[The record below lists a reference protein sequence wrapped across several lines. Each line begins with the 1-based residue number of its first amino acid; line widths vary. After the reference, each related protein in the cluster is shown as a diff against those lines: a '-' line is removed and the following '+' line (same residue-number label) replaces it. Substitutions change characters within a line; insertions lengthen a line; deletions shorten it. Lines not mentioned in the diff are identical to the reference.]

1 MQKIEWREA
10 HPRNYAQGRG
20 RVKIDRVVIH
30 IAEGTASG
38 TAAWF
43 QNPSAGVSAHFTVGS
58 DGTVIQSV
66 SEKNA
71 SYHAGPVPAGQPDMN
86 ARSIGIEHEGRQ
98 NPANPWQPTE
108 AQLNATAELVAGI
121 CGRHGIPV
129 DRTHI
134 IGHSEVF
141 PGRAARANC
150 PGRGWPWDRFLAL
163 VSQYMLVR
171 PGPPAPPVTVLA
183 PPAEPGKR
191 TVRLMDAATNTP
203 LGTGSLVGDKVYLSS
218 DVLKLLRNQ

>member
-1 MQKIEWREA
+1 MKIEWREA
-10 HPRNYAQGRG
+10 SPRNYTKGRAA
-20 RVKIDRVVIH
+20 KIDRVVIH
-30 IAEGTASG
+30 IADGTASG

-43 QNPSAGVSAHFTVGS
+43 QNPQAGVSAHFTVGN
-58 DGTVIQSV
+58 DGRAIQSV
-66 SEKNA
+66 SEQNTA
-71 SYHAGPVPAGQPDMN
+71 WHSGPVPAGQPDMN

-129 DRTHI
+129 DRMHI

-150 PGRGWPWDRFLAL
+150 PGKGWPWDRFLAL
-163 VSQYMLVR
+163 VSQHMLVR
-171 PGPPAPPVTVLA
+171 PDAPTPAKVPAPTPA
-183 PPAEPGKR
+183 PDPDKR

-203 LGTGSLVGDKVYLSS
+203 LGTGSLVGDKVYLSP